1 MCPVCRSPI
10 GPDDMRL
17 QSEQIEQI
25 LNERGRKF
33 DLLQEQRAAEAQ
45 KKDGENQV

>member
-17 QSEQIEQI
+17 QSQQIEQI
-25 LNERGRKF
+25 LDERGRKF
-33 DLLQEQRAAEAQ
+33 DLLQEQREQ
-45 KKDGENQV
+45 TPKDGENQV